1 MNPMLCL
8 SYISL
13 LTCTCKGNLHFD
25 LPLSSFLV
33 ELKGLLTP
41 LPIPDVEVG
50 DVEGLYAEEWLHCL
64 KISSRF
70 AAAVWEGSV

>member
-1 MNPMLCL
+1 
-8 SYISL
+8 
-13 LTCTCKGNLHFD
+13 
-25 LPLSSFLV
+25 V

-41 LPIPDVEVG
+41 LPFPGVGG

-70 AAAVWEGSV
+70 AAAVAVWEGSV